1 MTWVN
6 HAQSLIAY
14 NQWANAKTRAP
25 ALLAGKGL
33 TNIVKS
39 VPQPDGK

>member
-25 ALLAGKGL
+25 
-33 TNIVKS
+33 
-39 VPQPDGK
+39 VPLVSNRSGTWPQI